1 MGAATTSALTE
12 RQQREVD
19 YHEEHARE
27 LARDYDRIDYELVT
41 SPRRRWWNQA
51 WSMYDELLRVPLHGK
66 RVLVVGCGFGDDC
79 FRLAKAGAEVH
90 GFDLS
95 PALLA
100 VGRSVAHREGLAIE
114 FREMPAERL
123 GYPDDHFDLIVARD
137 ILHHVEI
144 PACLAELR
152 RVARPGAR
160 MLVNEVYTH
169 SAVDRIR
176 RSRLVREVLYE
187 RMVRLVYGERRPYI
201 TADERKMDERDM
213 QLVREA
219 LEVDFERHFD
229 FLVNRV
235 LPAHITACNVVDY
248 LLLNASQPVA
258 RWLGG
263 RAMLAGIVRKEA
275 ALQASG
281 R

>member
-1 MGAATTSALTE
+1 MEAANPDALTD
-12 RQQREVD
+12 RQRREVD

-27 LARDYDRIDYELVT
+27 LARDYDHIDYELVT
-41 SPRRRWWNQA
+41 SQRRRWWNQA
-51 WSMYDELLRVPLHGK
+51 WSMYDELLRTPLQG
-66 RVLVVGCGFGDDC
+66 RRALVVGCGFGDDC

-95 PALLA
+95 PALLD
-100 VGRSVAHREGLAIE
+100 VARGVASREGLSIE

-123 GYPDDHFDLIVARD
+123 DYPADHFDLIVARD

-144 PACLAELR
+144 PTALAELR

-176 RSRLVREVLYE
+176 QSRLVRELLYE
-187 RMVRLVYGERRPYI
+187 RMVGLVYGGRRPYI

-213 QLVREA
+213 QLVRDA

-235 LPAHITACNVVDY
+235 LPSHLTAFNVVDY
-248 LLLNASQPVA
+248 IVLNASRRLA
-258 RWLGG
+258 RRLGG
-263 RAMLAGIVRKEA
+263 RAMIAGTVRKPFRA
-275 ALQASG
+275 QPSV

>member
-1 MGAATTSALTE
+1 MTAAEAPALTD
-12 RQQREVD
+12 RQRREVE
-19 YHEEHARE
+19 YHEQHARD
-27 LARDYDRIDYELVT
+27 LAGDYQQIDYELVT
-41 SPRRRWWNQA
+41 ASRRRWWNQA
-51 WSMYDELLRVPLHGK
+51 WSMYDELLRRPLAG
-66 RVLVVGCGFGDDC
+66 RRALVVGCGFGDDC

-95 PALLA
+95 PALLE
-100 VGRSVAHREGLAIE
+100 VGRGVARREGMDIA

-123 GYPDDHFDLIVARD
+123 DYPDDHFDLIVARD

-144 PACLAELR
+144 PAALAELR

-176 RSRLVREVLYE
+176 HSRFVREVLYE

-213 QLVREA
+213 RLVRES
-219 LEVDFERHFD
+219 LDVDFERHFD
-229 FLVNRV
+229 LLVNRV
-235 LPAHITACNVVDY
+235 LPADVTALNVLDF
-248 LLLNASQPVA
+248 LLRNASQRFA
-258 RWLGG
+258 RRLGG
-263 RAMLAGIVRKEA
+263 RALLAGRVRKPPT
-275 ALQASG
+275 QSSG

>member
-1 MGAATTSALTE
+1 MHAASTPALTE

-41 SPRRRWWNQA
+41 APRRRWWNQA
-51 WSMYDELLRVPLHGK
+51 WSMYDELLRATLPGK
-66 RVLVVGCGFGDDC
+66 RALVVGCGFGDDC

-100 VGRSVAHREGLAIE
+100 VGRSVARREGLAIE

-123 GYPDDHFDLIVARD
+123 DYPDDHFDLIVARD

-144 PACLAELR
+144 PAALAELR

-169 SAVDRIR
+169 SAVDRVR
-176 RSRLVREVLYE
+176 HSRFVREVLYE

-219 LEVDFERHFD
+219 LHVDFERHFD

-235 LPAHITACNVVDY
+235 LPSHVTAFNVVDY
-248 LLLNASQPVA
+248 LLLNAAPPLA
-258 RWLGG
+258 RRLGG
-263 RAMLAGIVRKEA
+263 RAMLAGVVRKESPG
-275 ALQASG
+275 QSSG

>member
-1 MGAATTSALTE
+1 MNAASTPALTE

-27 LARDYDRIDYELVT
+27 LARDYDHIDYELVT
-41 SPRRRWWNQA
+41 APRRRWWNQA
-51 WSMYDELLRVPLHGK
+51 WSMYGELLRAKLPGK
-66 RVLVVGCGFGDDC
+66 RALVVGCGFGDDC

-100 VGRSVAHREGLAIE
+100 VGRSVAHREGLVIE

-123 GYPDDHFDLIVARD
+123 DYPDDHFDLIVARD

-144 PACLAELR
+144 PAALAELR

-176 RSRLVREVLYE
+176 HSRFVREVLYE

-213 QLVREA
+213 QLVRDA
-219 LEVDFERHFD
+219 LHVDFERHFD

-235 LPAHITACNVVDY
+235 LPSHVTALNVVDY
-248 LLLNASQPVA
+248 LLLNAA
-258 RWLGG
+258 RPLARRLGG
-263 RAMLAGIVRKEA
+263 RAMLAGVVRKA
-275 ALQASG
+275 SPGQSSG